1 MDGRYDVE
9 KYQRHYSEESF
20 WAKLGKSAKRSGR
33 AAVEQALRLFYVIKD
48 SSAPKWAKGV
58 AVGAL
63 GYLILPLDLIP
74 DFIPAVGF
82 TDDAAAIAAALVT
95 LEMYVTPE
103 IKDAAKRKLGEWFG

>member
-1 MDGRYDVE
+1 MDERHSVE

-20 WAKLGKSAKRSGR
+20 WAKLGKSAKRVGL
-33 AAVEQALRLFYVIKD
+33 AAVEQALRLFYVIKAPG
-48 SSAPKWAKGV
+48 APKWAKGV

-63 GYLILPLDLIP
+63 GYLILPIDLIP
-74 DFIPAVGF
+74 DFIPVIGF

-95 LEMYVTPE
+95 LEVYVTQE